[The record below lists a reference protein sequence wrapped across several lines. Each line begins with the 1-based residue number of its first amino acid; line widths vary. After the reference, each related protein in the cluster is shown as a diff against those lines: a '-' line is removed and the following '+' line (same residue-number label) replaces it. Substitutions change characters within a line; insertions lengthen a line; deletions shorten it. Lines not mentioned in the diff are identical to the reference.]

1 VKRLA
6 AGLLLALV
14 WAQPLRGQASCFGG
28 TVDDDGACS
37 FAAPRWVGE
46 FASLSA
52 NGVIGGLTAGL
63 IRHFRGGSFRDGF
76 VRGMAGGAASWAG
89 KRIAAES
96 FDGAGLIGRGV
107 SAAGASMARNAGIGA
122 TTFDRLMF
130 PIGPLWLDVSP
141 GRRAL
146 RVRVDVVALAWLTY
160 AAVEPELRLDGRAT
174 LSAGAPVFRTD
185 GKLISFGNDEV
196 HAAGVTNAGVI
207 LLAGIPAYGP
217 EFERR
222 AMAHERIH
230 VLQEDQLAIL
240 WSDPGVSR
248 VTGLSAS
255 GRLANR
261 YVAWN
266 FGTEVLRVAGY
277 AFPQHGDRP
286 WELEAIFFAR

>member
-14 WAQPLRGQASCFGG
+14 WAQPVRGQANCFGG
-28 TVDDDGACS
+28 TVDDNGACS

-76 VRGMAGGAASWAG
+76 VRGMAGGAATWAG
-89 KRIAAES
+89 KRITAES
-96 FDGAGLIGRGV
+96 FGGAGLIGRSV
-107 SAAGASMARNAGIGA
+107 SAAGASMVRNAGAGA
-122 TTFDRLMF
+122 TTFDRLIL
-130 PIGPLWLDVSP
+130 PLGPLWLDVAP
-141 GRRAL
+141 GRRVF
-146 RVRVDVVALAWLTY
+146 RVRVDVAALAWLTW
-160 AAVEPELRLDGRAT
+160 AVAEPELRLDGRKS
-174 LSAGAPVFRTD
+174 LSAGAPVFLTD

-196 HAAGVTNAGVI
+196 HAAGTTNAGVI

-222 AMAHERIH
+222 AIAHERIH

-240 WSDPGVSR
+240 WSDPGISKLA
-248 VTGLSAS
+248 GLTAS
-255 GRLANR
+255 GRLANQ

-266 FGTEVLRVAGY
+266 LATEVLRVAGH
-277 AFPQHGDRP
+277 AFPEHGDRP